1 MLYVLSFALACIL
14 FYELLKSWEQ
24 GFKKYLIY
32 ILIFL
37 LAIILGTI
45 IFALLIIPTYLLFIF
60 SLVRKVYIWRG
71 NAALK

>member
-1 MLYVLSFALACIL
+1 MLYVLSFGIACIL
-14 FYELLKSWEQ
+14 LYELFKQWEE

-32 ILIFL
+32 VLIFV

-45 IFALLIIPTYLLFIF
+45 IFAILIIPTYLLFLF

-71 NAALK
+71 NAAFK